1 VSQGGWNG
9 VLVVWEV
16 VVMGVSIWCPGLGFP
31 TVDGDHCRVIADWVA
46 TGKTLGPYGE
56 IVRDLMLSGF

>member
-1 VSQGGWNG
+1 
-9 VLVVWEV
+9 
-16 VVMGVSIWCPGLGFP
+16 MGVSIWVPGLGFP
-31 TVDGDHCRVIADWVA
+31 SVDGDHCSVIADWVA